1 MKHVTQAD
9 HDRIASGQLA
19 RMGLIDA
26 AWIEAAV
33 EAIARVRAEGIETVR
48 VVFADQHGVL
58 RGKAVVAEAL
68 ASVFANGLAAPSTL
82 LLKDTSHRTAFP
94 VWSAAS
100 GIASGPMDG
109 AGDILLVPDPA
120 SFRPL
125 PWSPHSAWLICDAH
139 FRTGAPIG
147 FAPREVLR
155 RATGLLADRGMEL
168 VVGLE
173 VEFHVFHLD
182 DPRLGHADTTMPA
195 RAPETRALAHGYQFL
210 TETLY
215 DRLEPVMDRLRRAA
229 AELGLP
235 LRSMEVEMGPSQFEF
250 TFDPASPMA
259 HADNMVMFRTL
270 VKEVCAREG
279 LHATF
284 MCRPK
289 VENAAA
295 SGWHIHQSLVDAK
308 GRNLFM
314 PEADGALT
322 PVAGQWIA
330 GLLAH
335 ARESCLITT
344 PTVNG
349 YKRYQPFQLA
359 PDRIQWGEDNRGAM
373 IRALMKPGDAAS
385 RIENRVPEP
394 AANPYYLF
402 AAQIAAGLSGIAQGL
417 TPPAKVETPY
427 DAEAERLPASL
438 LDAITAFEGS
448 QMFRDAFGEE
458 FVSYLSRIKRAE
470 WDRYVAALSEW
481 EQAEY
486 FSLF

>member
-1 MKHVTQAD
+1 MTQAD
-9 HDRIASGQLA
+9 HTILAHGKLA
-19 RMGLIDA
+19 RMGLIDDG
-26 AWIEAAV
+26 WIDAAV

-48 VVFADQHGVL
+48 VLFADQHGVL

-68 ASVFANGLAAPSTL
+68 ASVFANGMAAPSTL

-100 GIASGPMDG
+100 GIGSGPMDG
-109 AGDILLVPDPA
+109 AGDILLVPEPA

-125 PWSPHSAWLICDAH
+125 PWAPHSAWLICDPH

-155 RATGLLADRGMEL
+155 RAIGQLGARGMEM
-168 VVGLE
+168 VAGLE
-173 VEFHVFHLD
+173 VEFHVFRLD
-182 DPRLGHADTTMPA
+182 DPRHGHADTTMPG

-210 TETLY
+210 TDALY
-215 DRLEPVMDRLRRAA
+215 DQLEPVMDRLRRTSG
-229 AELGLP
+229 EIGLAV
-235 LRSMEVEMGPSQFEF
+235 RSMEVEMGPSQFEF
-250 TFDPASPMA
+250 TFDPADPMRQ
-259 HADNMVMFRTL
+259 ADGMVMFRAL

-295 SGWHIHQSLVDAK
+295 SGWHVHQSLVDRN
-308 GRNLFM
+308 GHNLFM
-314 PEADGALT
+314 PAEGEALT
-322 PVAGQWIA
+322 ESAGQWIA

-349 YKRYQPFQLA
+349 YKRYQPYQLA

-373 IRALMKPGDAAS
+373 IRALMAPGDPAS
-385 RIENRVPEP
+385 RIENRVAEP
-394 AANPYYLF
+394 AANPYYVF
-402 AAQIAAGLSGIAQGL
+402 AAQIAGGLSGIAQGL
-417 TPPAKVETPY
+417 TPPAKVATPY
-427 DAEAERLPASL
+427 DGEAERLPATML
-438 LDAITAFEGS
+438 EALDAFEGS
-448 QMFRDAFGEE
+448 AMLRAAFGEE
-458 FVSYLSRIKRAE
+458 FVDYVARLKRAE
-470 WDRYVAALSEW
+470 WNRYVAALSQW
-481 EQAEY
+481 EQDEY